1 MEEYYFGAPL
11 SNSKTLCIGPITRE
25 EANASD
31 VQMCDG
37 LGFYLYVVA
46 EGNRANGVEVLAKL
60 VSEEAARR
68 LSKLLRGTS
77 LATFAPPI
85 PR

>member
-46 EGNRANGVEVLAKL
+46 EGNS
-60 VSEEAARR
+60 SE
-68 LSKLLRGTS
+68 RG
-77 LATFAPPI
+77 
-85 PR
+85 